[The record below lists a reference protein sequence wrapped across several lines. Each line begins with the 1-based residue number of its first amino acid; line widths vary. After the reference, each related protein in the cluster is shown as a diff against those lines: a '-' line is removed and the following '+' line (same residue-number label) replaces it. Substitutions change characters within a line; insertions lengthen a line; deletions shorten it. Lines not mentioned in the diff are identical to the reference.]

1 MSDTNSDDWVDS
13 PNDSPEVDE
22 DRQSE
27 ADNVNASSVQ
37 QDEQQFP
44 RRSLEEVEET
54 AANARRRTSSLSSG
68 IAAMSPTELASA
80 QPRQPTP
87 PPPPHSSTLPNQIE
101 HAPDHDRNRSPKSS
115 LPDYYN
121 PDSPTQKRGKGV
133 FRNPVADTWREDA
146 YMKKEPTHQKMTARE
161 ASKVQDRWR
170 CEYCGRLN
178 ERGIETTTP
187 ENPVTTE
194 LETLRRDTGSIR
206 IGAAGPS
213 RASTDPLYAHAPS
226 TSSVSCARCEYC
238 KEKLPFNI
246 MTRRVNSRNE
256 EAEANDQEREESM
269 NPRGDQ
275 SEENDARNDE
285 DEWEDDNE

>member
-13 PNDSPEVDE
+13 PNDSLGVDE

-27 ADNVNASSVQ
+27 ADNVNPSSVQ

-44 RRSLEEVEET
+44 RRSVEEVEKT
-54 AANARRRTSSLSSG
+54 AYVFNPKEQTPASTHRRTSSLSSG

-80 QPRQPTP
+80 QPRQPSP

-101 HAPDHDRNRSPKSS
+101 HTPDHDRNRSPKSS
-115 LPDYYN
+115 LPDYHN

-146 YMKKEPTHQKMTARE
+146 YMKKEPTHQKMTAGE
-161 ASKVQDRWR
+161 ASKVQDR
-170 CEYCGRLN
+170 
-178 ERGIETTTP
+178 
-187 ENPVTTE
+187 
-194 LETLRRDTGSIR
+194 
-206 IGAAGPS
+206 
-213 RASTDPLYAHAPS
+213 
-226 TSSVSCARCEYC
+226 
-238 KEKLPFNI
+238 
-246 MTRRVNSRNE
+246 RRVNLRNE
-256 EAEANDQEREESM
+256 EAEAKDQEREESM

-275 SEENDARNDE
+275 SEENDARNNE

>member
-101 HAPDHDRNRSPKSS
+101 HAPDQDRNRSPKSS
-115 LPDYYN
+115 LPDYHN

-161 ASKVQDRWR
+161 ASEVQDRWR

-187 ENPVTTE
+187 ENPATTE

-213 RASTDPLYAHAPS
+213 RASTNPLYAHAPS

-246 MTRRVNSRNE
+246 MTYDV
-256 EAEANDQEREESM
+256 RELC
-269 NPRGDQ
+269 
-275 SEENDARNDE
+275 E
-285 DEWEDDNE
+285 DGII

>member
-22 DRQSE
+22 DRRSE

-44 RRSLEEVEET
+44 RRSLEEVET

-115 LPDYYN
+115 LPDYHN

-161 ASKVQDRWR
+161 ASKVQDRVAF
-170 CEYCGRLN
+170 G
-178 ERGIETTTP
+178 
-187 ENPVTTE
+187 
-194 LETLRRDTGSIR
+194 
-206 IGAAGPS
+206 
-213 RASTDPLYAHAPS
+213 
-226 TSSVSCARCEYC
+226 
-238 KEKLPFNI
+238 
-246 MTRRVNSRNE
+246 RRVNSRNE

-285 DEWEDDNE
+285 GEWEDNE